1 MARRQR
7 QKQLILLILTFFC
20 FFKNVLSSCKLHDAS
35 WEVGKGPTLNQ
46 PSKNDPTKVKVDW
59 SNIIKNARWES
70 YTIMVLKIILRNQLY
85 SKMHVFKIVKL

>member
-7 QKQLILLILTFFC
+7 QKHFILLILIFSC
-20 FFKNVLSSCKLHDAS
+20 FFETVLSSCKLHDAS

-70 YTIMVLKIILRNQLY
+70 YTIMV
-85 SKMHVFKIVKL
+85 